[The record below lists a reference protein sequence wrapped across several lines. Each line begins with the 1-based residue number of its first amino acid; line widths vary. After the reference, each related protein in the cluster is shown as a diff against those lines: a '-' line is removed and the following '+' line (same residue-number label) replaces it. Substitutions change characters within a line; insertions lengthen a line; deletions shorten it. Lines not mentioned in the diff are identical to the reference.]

1 MNLIFLSR
9 KTKIQIKRK
18 QGTGGNNCKKYKIHE
33 RLLSFK
39 YKYTHQ
45 NKHKNMKIKST
56 MSLEDVQRAN
66 KHGEILSHGNQQSV
80 NG

>member
-18 QGTGGNNCKKYKIHE
+18 QGTAGNNCKKYKIHE
-33 RLLSFK
+33 RLSFK

-45 NKHKNMKIKST
+45 NKHKNMKTKST
-56 MSLEDVQRAN
+56 MSLEDMQIRAN
-66 KHGEILSHGNQQSV
+66 KHGETLCLMAISKV
-80 NG
+80 